1 MAQGVV
7 GMDFLVD
14 KMEEVMGSGI
24 AARAAVLDTLAA
36 RATSSCPPSN
46 VSECNLQSLRRAS
59 GGSNAMCP
67 GECTETLEVASTSA
81 CLPPYLYPPE
91 DVRRANGPG
100 PHQQGAVVHSDVWVR
115 GLSRSINPC
124 LALSLFGFL
133 IIVLALVSLTCQV
146 IVL

>member
-1 MAQGVV
+1 MSAFNAYYTDEIASAIGHVTWTEPYTYTNGVLGVTAVAPAFDRFAVGPPRLIGVV

-67 GECTETLEVASTSA
+67 GECTETLEVASIS
-81 CLPPYLYPPE
+81 
-91 DVRRANGPG
+91 
-100 PHQQGAVVHSDVWVR
+100 
-115 GLSRSINPC
+115 
-124 LALSLFGFL
+124 
-133 IIVLALVSLTCQV
+133 
-146 IVL
+146 